1 MIIDNLINK
10 GNEILKEEGILSYRI
25 DSELLLSKIIKK
37 DRAFILTN
45 GDHIVSFKEA
55 KDYLKIISRRRKREP
70 LAYITKTK
78 EFWSLDYNV
87 NNDVLIPRPES
98 EIIVD
103 QVIKKFKYKN
113 NTSILD
119 IGTGSGCI
127 LLSIIKEL
135 KTSSGVGIDKSLE
148 AVNIA
153 SRNSKI
159 LNLMGRTKF
168 INCDVDNFDFGN
180 YDVIVSNPP
189 YVCTHRMKY
198 LSKDIRDFEPRMA
211 LDGGNS
217 GLEIIN
223 KVIIKAKKL
232 LKANGCLFIE
242 IGNDQQQK
250 VSSLLLNK
258 GFKLVEKFLDYSK
271 IVRCIM
277 STKTI

>member
-25 DSELLLSKIIKK
+25 DSELLLSEIIKK

-55 KDYLKIISRRRKREP
+55 KDYLKAISRRRKREP

-113 NTSILD
+113 NTNILD

-159 LNLMGRTKF
+159 LNL
-168 INCDVDNFDFGN
+168 DNFDFGN

-189 YVCTHRMKY
+189 YVCTHRMRY
-198 LSKDIRDFEPRMA
+198 LSKDIRD
-211 LDGGNS
+211 
-217 GLEIIN
+217 
-223 KVIIKAKKL
+223 
-232 LKANGCLFIE
+232 
-242 IGNDQQQK
+242 
-250 VSSLLLNK
+250 
-258 GFKLVEKFLDYSK
+258 
-271 IVRCIM
+271 
-277 STKTI
+277 